1 MVPAAIQLCKD
12 PVAVVRV
19 AAADQMGQLLASE
32 EEGARLRAEILS
44 KSLRVLSNDPVF
56 HMRQVYIYMC
66 YRLIG
71 PPPAMP
77 SAYSSY
83 SMLFNA
89 IHVISDI
96 QYYSNVYLFKLY
108 RVYMLFKAIR

>member
-71 PPPAMP
+71 PPITHNTDPGP
-77 SAYSSY
+77 
-83 SMLFNA
+83 
-89 IHVISDI
+89 
-96 QYYSNVYLFKLY
+96 
-108 RVYMLFKAIR
+108 